1 MRVFTVGDF
10 KTHFSEILEYV
21 SAGEQVGITYGRK
34 KEIVALL
41 VPPVEANQSKR
52 PLGLLAGRA
61 SVEFADDFKMTEEE
75 FLGV

>member
-10 KTHFSEILEYV
+10 KAHFSEILEHV
-21 SAGEQVGITYGRK
+21 RSGEQVGIAYGRK

-41 VPPVEANQSKR
+41 IPPSLQLGKKR
-52 PLGLLAGRA
+52 PLGLLAGKA
-61 SVEFADDFKMTEEE
+61 TAEFAEDFKITEEE